1 MKKYEDTLFNIEGED
16 GIHVPGWKVTNV
28 KNYLSRYTEGDYDY
42 EGFILE
48 ITAERL
54 SFYYLIKIFLTIIFI
69 LGISWS
75 TSERG

>member
-28 KNYLSRYTEGDYDY
+28 KTTSRYTEGDYDY

-48 ITAERL
+48 ITAEDYH
-54 SFYYLIKIFLTIIFI
+54 FII
-69 LGISWS
+69 
-75 TSERG
+75 